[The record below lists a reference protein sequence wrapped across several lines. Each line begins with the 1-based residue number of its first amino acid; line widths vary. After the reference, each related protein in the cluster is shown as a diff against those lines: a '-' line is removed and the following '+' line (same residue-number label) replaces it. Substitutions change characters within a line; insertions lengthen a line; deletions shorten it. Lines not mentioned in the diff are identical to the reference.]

1 MNPNRRSRPVNWDRF
16 KQLFT
21 RNWREKLIAI
31 LLAFLFWFMIRS
43 QTGAGARP
51 LPPLPPLRVE

>member
-1 MNPNRRSRPVNWDRF
+1 MNWDRF
-16 KQLFT
+16 KQLFI
-21 RNWREKLIAI
+21 RNWREKLTAI

-43 QTGAGARP
+43 QTGADTRP